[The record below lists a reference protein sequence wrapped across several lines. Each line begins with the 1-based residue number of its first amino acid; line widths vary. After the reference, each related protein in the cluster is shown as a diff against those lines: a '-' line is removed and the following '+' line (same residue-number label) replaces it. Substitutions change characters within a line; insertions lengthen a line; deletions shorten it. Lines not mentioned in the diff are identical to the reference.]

1 MGYKTTILLNE
12 FPLKFIADELII
24 SLLFFLIYIVFR
36 TPVLVVSCPDTNT
49 DTVSMDGFIST
60 PVLVLYLNDGAPFE
74 FILSSESYTI
84 VIVFES

>member
-1 MGYKTTILLNE
+1 MGCKTTTLLNE

-60 PVLVLYLNDGAPFE
+60 PVLVLYLNDGVPFE
-74 FILSSESYTI
+74 FIVSRDGFSRE
-84 VIVFES
+84 FE